1 MLLTD
6 CVVEGLKALVQRGY
20 IPNNILLS
28 HNKSRLFVCIIN
40 KGYFMQ
46 YVCNISEE
54 YFYTVI
60 KSVFKISESALA
72 VPPIEQMQKFFGLLQ
87 DKFLYAICGK
97 TTAELII
104 QHANANSPDMGLKHY
119 TAASVVLSEAI
130 LGKNYLDD
138 LEFSEHEF
146 LVHNFIG
153 FCLLKVKQN
162 KLMTFDELN
171 YRLNSFINFNGYEVL
186 FSNNAQLEKQ
196 SNFHVREEFRKYK
209 STTQ

>member
-1 MLLTD
+1 MLLTN
-6 CVVEGLKALVQRGY
+6 CFVEGLKALVQRGY
-20 IPNNILLS
+20 IPNIILS

-46 YVCNISEE
+46 DCNISEE

-60 KSVFKISESALA
+60 KSVFKISESVYG

-104 QHANANSPDMGLKHY
+104 QHANANSPDMGLKHR
-119 TAASVVLSEAI
+119 TVASVILSEAI

-138 LEFSEHEF
+138 LEFSEHEC
-146 LVHNFIG
+146 LVRNFIG
-153 FCLLKVKQN
+153 FCSLKVKQN
-162 KLMTFDELN
+162 KLMTFDELTF
-171 YRLNSFINFNGYEVL
+171 RLNSFLTFNGYEVL
-186 FSNNAQLEKQ
+186 FNKDTQLEKQ
-196 SNFHVREEFRKYK
+196 ANLHVREEFMKYT
-209 STTQ
+209 STKQ